1 MGSVIH
7 YIGDQ
12 FPLQPH
18 RVLLNEIVGA
28 HSYYPDY
35 LPVKKGRDLQDYTA
49 KCYDYPAPFAA
60 PQYYQ
65 PAGDRSSLEGK
76 QMEFEAN
83 LKRLAPRWNP

>member
-7 YIGDQ
+7 YMNDQ
-12 FPLQPH
+12 FLLQPH

-35 LPVKKGRDLQDYTA
+35 LSAKIGRDLQDYTA
-49 KCYDYPAPFAA
+49 KCHDYPAPFAA

-65 PAGDRSSLEGK
+65 LAGDRPSLEGK
-76 QMEFEAN
+76 QMEFEVN
-83 LKRLAPRWNP
+83 LRRLAPRWNP